1 MRILTFLHSFEPGG
15 VERIALRLIQRWR
28 ELGVDAPLFLGRTD
42 GKMREDVGSAI
53 DWIAP
58 KPPRIPTA
66 GWETLWMICT
76 LPRAIRRLRP
86 DILFCAGNTYT
97 IVAIA
102 LKLLLGRDCPP
113 ILAKISNNLDRYD
126 LPWWRRWPYRLW
138 LRVQGRFLDHLI
150 GMEHPMA
157 GEIRDA
163 MRISEDRITIIPDPA
178 LSQQLID
185 RLRAA
190 PEIPV
195 GQRTGRR
202 FVAIGRLTSQKN
214 VALMLRAF
222 RRGAATGDV
231 LTIIGDGPDRQKL
244 TKLAAELDLGDR
256 VEFRGYVSEPSVLLP
271 QFDIFLLSSNYEGVP
286 AVILEALAARLTI
299 IATDCSRSMASLLQ
313 FGELGKLV
321 AVRDELE
328 LAAAIADA
336 LPGSSNDALSLAQV
350 QRFTLERS
358 AEAYLRA
365 MNRLAQNGTG
375 EFPFGSRPC

>member
-28 ELGVDAPLFLGRTD
+28 ELGIDAPLFLGRTD
-42 GKMREDVGSAI
+42 GKMRDDVGSAI
-53 DWIAP
+53 DWIVPAQ
-58 KPPRIPTA
+58 PRIPTA
-66 GWETLWMICT
+66 SWETLWMIWT
-76 LPRAIRRLRP
+76 LPRAVRQLRP
-86 DILFCAGNTYT
+86 DVLFCAGNTYT

-102 LKLLLGRDCPP
+102 LKLLMGRECPP
-113 ILAKISNNLDRYD
+113 ILAKISNNLDRRD

-138 LRVQGRFLDHLI
+138 LRVQGRFLNHLI

-178 LSQQLID
+178 LSQHLID
-185 RLRAA
+185 RLRAPA
-190 PEIPV
+190 MPV

-214 VALMLRAF
+214 IALMLRAF
-222 RRGAATGDV
+222 RRGARMGDV
-231 LTIIGDGPDRQKL
+231 LTIIGDGPDRKKL
-244 TKLAAELDLGDR
+244 TKLVAELGLDDR
-256 VEFRGYVSEPSVLLP
+256 VEFRGYVPEPSLLLP
-271 QFDIFLLSSNYEGVP
+271 EFDIFLLSSNYEGVP

-299 IATDCSRSMASLLQ
+299 IATDCSRSMPSLLQ

-321 AVRDELE
+321 AVGNELE

-336 LPGSSNDALSLAQV
+336 RPGSSDDALSLAQV

-358 AEAYLRA
+358 AEAYLRT
-365 MNRLAQNGTG
+365 MNRLALNEPSGLQ
-375 EFPFGSRPC
+375 FDSRRC